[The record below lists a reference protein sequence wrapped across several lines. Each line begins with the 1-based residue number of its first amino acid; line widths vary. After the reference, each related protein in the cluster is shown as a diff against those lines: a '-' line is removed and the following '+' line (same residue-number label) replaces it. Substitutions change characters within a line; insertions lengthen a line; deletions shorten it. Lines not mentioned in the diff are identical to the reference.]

1 MDFGN
6 AIRELKNGKS
16 LYRKGWNGKNI
27 CIKLMKAS
35 DSLDMTQDYIYIDT
49 TDLKTSNRDA
59 PKSKVPWL
67 ASQTDMLADDWEAFD
82 DALVKETNA
91 DKIIDWEVVNDAL
104 ISLTSA
110 GKIIFNDINGVRR
123 EESAKK
129 LINVEIERDDGEA
142 DYKVRF
148 VDNIGWI
155 PYHINKDTYDAF
167 VKIIKK
173 SWHLY
178 VE

>member
-49 TDLKTSNRDA
+49 TDLKTNNRDA

-67 ASQTDMLADDWEAFD
+67 ASQTDMLAD
-82 DALVKETNA
+82 
-91 DKIIDWEVVNDAL
+91 DWEVVNDAL

-155 PYHINKDTYDAF
+155 PYHISKDTYDAF

>member
-49 TDLKTSNRDA
+49 TGLKTNNRDA
-59 PKSKVPWL
+59 PKSMVPWL
-67 ASQTDMLADDWEAFD
+67 ASQTDMLADDWE
-82 DALVKETNA
+82 
-91 DKIIDWEVVNDAL
+91 VVNDAL
-104 ISLTSA
+104 VQETND

>member
-6 AIRELKNGKS
+6 AIKKLKDGKS
-16 LYRKGWNGKNI
+16 LYRKGWNGKGI
-27 CIKLMKAS
+27 YIRLMKAS

-49 TDLKTSNRDA
+49 TNLKTENGDA

-67 ASQTDMLADDWEAFD
+67 ASQTDLLANDWEVFN
-82 DALVKETNA
+82 DALVQET
-91 DKIIDWEVVNDAL
+91 DD
-104 ISLTSA
+104 

-129 LINVEIERDDGEA
+129 LINVEIEHDDGEA

-148 VDNIGWI
+148 VDIIGWK
-155 PYHINKDTYDAF
+155 PYHISKDTYDAF
-167 VKIIKK
+167 VKVIKK

-178 VE
+178 V

>member
-49 TDLKTSNRDA
+49 TDLKTNNRDA
-59 PKSKVPWL
+59 PKNMVPWL
-67 ASQTDMLADDWEAFD
+67 ASQTDMLADDWE
-82 DALVKETNA
+82 
-91 DKIIDWEVVNDAL
+91 VVNDAL
-104 ISLTSA
+104 VSLTST
-110 GKIIFNDINGVRR
+110 GKIIFNDINGVRC

-155 PYHINKDTYDAF
+155 PYHINRDTYDAF
-167 VKIIKK
+167 IKIIKK

>member
-6 AIRELKNGKS
+6 AIRELKDGKS
-16 LYRKGWNGKNI
+16 LYRKGWNGKGI
-27 CIKLMKAS
+27 CIRLMKAN
-35 DSLDMTQDYIYIDT
+35 DSLDMTQDYIYIGT
-49 TDLKTSNRDA
+49 TNLETENRDA

-67 ASQTDMLADDWEAFD
+67 ASQTDLLANDWEVFN
-82 DALVKETNA
+82 DALVQE
-91 DKIIDWEVVNDAL
+91 
-104 ISLTSA
+104 TSA
-110 GKIIFNDINGVRR
+110 GKIIFNDINGVRC

-129 LINVEIERDDGEA
+129 LIGVEIERDDGET

-155 PYHINKDTYDAF
+155 PYHISKDTYDAF

-178 VE
+178 V

>member
-1 MDFGN
+1 
-6 AIRELKNGKS
+6 
-16 LYRKGWNGKNI
+16 
-27 CIKLMKAS
+27 
-35 DSLDMTQDYIYIDT
+35 MTQDYIYIDT
-49 TDLKTSNRDA
+49 TGLKMNNRDA
-59 PKSKVPWL
+59 PKSMVPWL
-67 ASQTDMLADDWEAFD
+67 ASQTDL
-82 DALVKETNA
+82 LTN
-91 DKIIDWEVVNDAL
+91 DWEVVNDAL
-104 ISLTSA
+104 VSLTST

-129 LINVEIERDDGEA
+129 LINVEIERDDGKT

-178 VE
+178 V

>member
-27 CIKLMKAS
+27 CIKLMKVS

-49 TDLKTSNRDA
+49 TDLKTNNRDA

-67 ASQTDMLADDWEAFD
+67 ASQTDMLAD
-82 DALVKETNA
+82 
-91 DKIIDWEVVNDAL
+91 DWEVVNDAL

-155 PYHINKDTYDAF
+155 PYQISKDTYDAF

-178 VE
+178 V